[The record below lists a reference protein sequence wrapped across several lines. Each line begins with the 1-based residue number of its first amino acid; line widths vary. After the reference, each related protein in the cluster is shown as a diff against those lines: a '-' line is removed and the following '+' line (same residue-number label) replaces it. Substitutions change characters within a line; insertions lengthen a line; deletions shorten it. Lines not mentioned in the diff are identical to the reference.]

1 MWGQL
6 KIITA
11 MLILNLV
18 FNFAICTDM
27 MTKKPIQSDINDE
40 PLISK
45 IMYLAIMIKIDLNLN
60 TLFPILVMAAKWP
73 EN

>member
-1 MWGQL
+1 
-6 KIITA
+6 
-11 MLILNLV
+11 
-18 FNFAICTDM
+18 M
-27 MTKKPIQSDINDE
+27 MTKKTIQSDINDE